1 MTTEQKVF
9 QGAQKLHKFLITL
22 LEACHYTPKKKKKIK
37 TFSKLQCFF
46 ILFVCNTI

>member
-9 QGAQKLHKFLITL
+9 QDAQKLHKFLITL
-22 LEACHYTPKKKKKIK
+22 LEACHYTPKKNKIK

-46 ILFVCNTI
+46 FLFVCNTI